1 MSDNKDK
8 PLNSDELSELSEVE
22 DIVTNDDSGIVS
34 DETVIKNSSDSVA
47 AAAVIKNHADS
58 VAAAN
63 QTADVDTVDSIYA
76 NENSSIE
83 PPKTETKKFGFFGVL
98 GFMFG
103 SLWRITRIA
112 MLIGIILGSLFFAAY
127 VLQQDDLVRSQFEGK
142 RWALPARVFARP
154 LELYEGQKLRPE
166 NLQKELQLLGYSYV
180 THVVGTGQFSKK
192 KNTFFVQTR
201 GFKFAED
208 QEISRRIR
216 IDIKKNKIEKL
227 TNTESNEPLTLMRLE
242 PVLIGNFYPQHNE
255 DRVLV
260 KLDDITSLL
269 AKGLVAVEDKKYYE
283 HFGVN
288 PKSIIR
294 AVLANA
300 EAGRRVQ
307 GASTLTQQLVKNF
320 FLTNKKSYKR
330 KAQEAIMAML
340 LEVHYDKDEILEAY
354 LNEIYL
360 GQNGKRAV
368 HGFGLA
374 SQFYF
379 NKPINELGTE
389 QIALLI
395 GLAKGPS
402 YYNPR
407 VRPKAAMERRNL
419 VLDVMGREGVLEE
432 VEVVKLKKRPLG
444 VSKSAPPSVS
454 PFPSYLELVRKQL
467 QRDYQEKD
475 LNSIG
480 LLIFT
485 SMDPVVQLKAETVL
499 KERVEKLEKSERME
513 KDKLNG
519 AMVVS
524 NVQGGEVIALVG
536 GRDARFAGYNRALN
550 ASRQIGSLIKP
561 AVYLAALESGD
572 YTLASPIDAGPVT
585 VRLSKTETW
594 KPKNYSGKDLGLV
607 PFEEGLVNSLN
618 TPTVRIGINL
628 GLDQVINTIKSLG
641 LNKNIV
647 ANPSLLLGALQLT
660 PIEVQQMYQT
670 FAAGGT
676 YSPIKAIRSVMNSYG
691 ETLKSYP
698 LVVKQVAREESMY
711 LVNYA
716 MNKVTKEGSARY
728 LKSSLPAWKNSAGKT
743 GTTNKNVDSWF
754 AGFTGEH
761 VVSVWVGRD
770 DNKPSGFTGASGALR
785 VWSDFVKSVDTK
797 PYKPKKPKTIKFMT
811 VEKST
816 GLLYNPKCGIKSI
829 APFIVGT
836 EPDEISECA
845 PEIFYDPLSTGT
857 PSWSNQPTPVIPSAN
872 GNQARVDRSPNN
884 IRQNQNPIN
893 WSNQK
898 PRAKPKPIQQPQ
910 NDTPIWDEPI
920 Q

>member
-1 MSDNKDK
+1 MLFLGHFLSDNKDK
-8 PLNSDELSELSEVE
+8 PFNSDELSE
-22 DIVTNDDSGIVS
+22 VS
-34 DETVIKNSSDSVA
+34 DIITDSDSQNTSEELQRWEA
-47 AAAVIKNHADS
+47 SDDNENALKLTDEEILADM
-58 VAAAN
+58 
-63 QTADVDTVDSIYA
+63 DVDDVESDIDHAAPT
-76 NENSSIE
+76 ENNN
-83 PPKTETKKFGFFGVL
+83 KAKKIGIFAVL
-98 GFMFG
+98 GFIFKG
-103 SLWRITRIA
+103 IWRITRIA
-112 MLIGIILGSLFFAAY
+112 MLVCIILGSLFFAAY

-154 LELYEGQKLRPE
+154 LELYEGQSLNSE

-180 THVVGTGQFSKK
+180 THLVGTGQFTKR
-192 KNTFFVQTR
+192 KNSFSIQTR

-208 QEISRRIR
+208 QEISRRIQ
-216 IDIKKNKIEKL
+216 IDIKKNKIAKL

-260 KLDDITSLL
+260 RLDDITPLL
-269 AKGLVAVEDKKYYE
+269 AKGLVAVEDKKYYD

-288 PKSIIR
+288 PKSIVR

-300 EAGRRVQ
+300 EAGKRVQ

-320 FLTNKKSYKR
+320 FLSSEKSYKR

-379 NKPINELGTE
+379 NKPINELNTE
-389 QIALLI
+389 QVALLI

-419 VLDVMGREGVLEE
+419 VLDVMSREGVLGSES
-432 VEVVKLKKRPLG
+432 VASLKAKPLG
-444 VSKSAPPSVS
+444 VSTFAPPSVS
-454 PFPSYLELVRKQL
+454 PFPSFLELVRKQL

-475 LNSIG
+475 LNSSG

-485 SMDPVVQLKAETVL
+485 SMDPILQINAETTL
-499 KERVEKLEKSERME
+499 KERVEKLENTSRMD
-513 KDKLNG
+513 KDQLNG
-519 AMVVS
+519 AMLVS
-524 NVQGGEVIALVG
+524 SVQGGEVLAVVG
-536 GRDARFAGYNRALN
+536 GRDARFAGYNRALS

-561 AVYLAALESGD
+561 AVYLAALESGEFN
-572 YTLASPIDAGPVT
+572 LATPIDAGPVT
-585 VRLSKTETW
+585 VRLSKTKTW
-594 KPKNYSGKDLGLV
+594 KPKNYSGKDLGMV
-607 PFEEGLVNSLN
+607 PFEEGLVKSLN
-618 TPTVRIGINL
+618 TPTVRIGITL
-628 GLDQVINTIKSLG
+628 GLDQVIKTIQNLG
-641 LNKNIV
+641 LDRNIV
-647 ANPSLLLGALQLT
+647 PNPSLLLGALQLT
-660 PIEVQQMYQT
+660 PLEVQQMYQT

-676 YSPIKAIRSVMNSYG
+676 YTPLKAIRSVMNSYG
-691 ETLKSYP
+691 DTLKSYP
-698 LVVKQVAREESMY
+698 LLVKQVAREESMY

-716 MNKVTKEGSARY
+716 MNKVTKEGTARY
-728 LKSSLPAWKNSAGKT
+728 LKSTLPAWKNAAGKT

-785 VWSDFVKSVDTK
+785 IWSDFVKSIDTK
-797 PYKPKKPKTIKFMT
+797 PYKPKKPKTIKFMS
-811 VEKST
+811 VEKSS
-816 GLLYNPKCGIKSI
+816 GLLFNPDCGKKSI
-829 APFIVGT
+829 VPFIVGS
-836 EPDEISECA
+836 EPNEISECA
-845 PEIFYDPLSTGT
+845 SEIYYAPVNDNGSPAWTDQAVVGSTK
-857 PSWSNQPTPVIPSAN
+857 VIPPKN
-872 GNQARVDRSPNN
+872 QTDRMNTTGNSVK
-884 IRQNQNPIN
+884 QNQKSIN
-893 WSNQK
+893 WSQK
-898 PRAKPKPIQQPQ
+898 PKQ
-910 NDTPIWDEPI
+910 NDTPIWEGTL